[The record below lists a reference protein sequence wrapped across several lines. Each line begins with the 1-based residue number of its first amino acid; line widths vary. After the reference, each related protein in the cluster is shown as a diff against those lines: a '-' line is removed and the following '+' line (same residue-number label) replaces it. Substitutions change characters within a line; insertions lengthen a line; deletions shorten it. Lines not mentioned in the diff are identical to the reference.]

1 MKRIRN
7 LSVSLA
13 LASLVVAGLFVS
25 PALAA
30 ATGTW
35 EQYPNGATEY
45 QAAVQQPINTAN
57 TSNWNS
63 KSKGAIPVM
72 FKLSSRVG
80 PAAFES
86 IYSDNPA
93 NTANDFAYL
102 SFAPDTAIVFNDL
115 TDLTATYAFSLGDC
129 HGGSL
134 RWQVRVD
141 SNGNGVQDNYDP
153 VLNPNGDKAV
163 FIYYGLPPSFGN
175 DPDGAGPLSYE
186 GGCTPTSNL
195 GASQSGI
202 NLLSTTEKPVLRFDT
217 TQFNGIFYNDYT
229 GASAVA
235 GAFRVWRASLVLD
248 SGWQY
253 TDRTPNGDQ
262 RLSPGTT
269 ATVNGNSRQFISSAG
284 GDFTPTCVLPDAT
297 IEVSKNDPVASGDV
311 NEAAVQASLA
321 DDGNFFRV
329 VDCKYQY
336 ILSIPSLQGK
346 GTYEVQIWI
355 DGVRVPTPGSPNGQV
370 KFDIK

>member
-1 MKRIRN
+1 MKRSFTI
-7 LSVSLA
+7 LA
-13 LASLVVAGLFVS
+13 ATALLAGLMASPVS
-25 PALAA
+25 AA
-30 ATGTW
+30 TTGTW
-35 EQYPNGATEY
+35 EQYPIGATEFH
-45 QAAVQQPINTAN
+45 ADVQQPINSAN
-57 TSNWNS
+57 TSNWPA

-86 IYSDNPA
+86 IFADNPT

-102 SFAPDTAIVFNDL
+102 SFTPDAVMTFGDL
-115 TDLTATYAFSLGDC
+115 TNLTADYAFSLGDC

-141 SNGNGVQDNYDP
+141 SNNNGVVDP
-153 VLNPNGDKAV
+153 YHPTLNPNGDKAV

-186 GGCTPTSNL
+186 GGCTPTSSL
-195 GASQSGI
+195 GASQSGV
-202 NLLSTTEKPVLRFDT
+202 NLLSLAEQGVLRFDT
-217 TQFNGIFYNDYT
+217 SQFDGNFYNNYA
-229 GASAVA
+229 GAVA
-235 GAFRVWRASLVLD
+235 ATDSFRVWRASLVLD

-269 ATVNGNSRQFISSAG
+269 ATVDDNARTFISSAG
-284 GDFTPTCVLPDAT
+284 GAFDPTCTLPTAT
-297 IEVSKNDPVASGDV
+297 IRVTKISGADTGLV
-311 NEAAVQASLA
+311 NETATTYQP
-321 DDGNFFRV
+321 DGGTFFRV

-336 ILSIPSLQGK
+336 NLSIPSLK
-346 GTYEVQIWI
+346 GSGNYLVEILI
-355 DGVRVPTPGSPNGQV
+355 DGTPIGSAS
-370 KFDIK
+370 FDLK